1 MRRRTIQYNG
11 GGEGTKEQE
20 IVETVREEKIKKDT
34 EEKAN

>member
-20 IVETVREEKIKKDT
+20 IVETVREEK
-34 EEKAN
+34 AN